1 VVALVTLPDNNI
13 LQAGIKGERE
23 IVDSSVVRKASISST
38 WLIGFVLRLLRSES
52 AEKLKL

>member
-1 VVALVTLPDNNI
+1 MVALVTLPDNNI